1 MYHSNDNASY
11 WQGYAGYPV
20 IAVLMLQ
27 EKLPYDQ
34 KLANNF
40 ANVNWNEINKK
51 YKRNYIKAAADVIE
65 EKGLDE
71 EKVMAELERVYA
83 DLKQLSITIKR
94 GSLRPPKVKK

>member
-1 MYHSNDNASY
+1 
-11 WQGYAGYPV
+11 
-20 IAVLMLQ
+20 MLQ